1 MVVTQGQ
8 PLYLGLTLQR
18 GGGGDNMFSLL
29 GLCRPPDSSDSEL
42 ELSMVRHQPEGL
54 EQLQAQT
61 KFTKKELQSL
71 YRGFK
76 NVSAPHPPG
85 EALTHPHPV
94 PGASKWALAQADLLG
109 TFPWHSKYPRVLD
122 GAHVLQESH
131 LGGAPSPRISV
142 LKAPSPFCCLCADT
156 EEGV

>member
-1 MVVTQGQ
+1 MQGE
-8 PLYLGLTLQR
+8 PLYLELTLQR

-94 PGASKWALAQADLLG
+94 PGASKWLWPRQIFLELFHGTANIPGSLMGLMFCRRAIWGVRQA
-109 TFPWHSKYPRVLD
+109 P
-122 GAHVLQESH
+122 ES
-131 LGGAPSPRISV
+131 V
-142 LKAPSPFCCLCADT
+142 F
-156 EEGV
+156 